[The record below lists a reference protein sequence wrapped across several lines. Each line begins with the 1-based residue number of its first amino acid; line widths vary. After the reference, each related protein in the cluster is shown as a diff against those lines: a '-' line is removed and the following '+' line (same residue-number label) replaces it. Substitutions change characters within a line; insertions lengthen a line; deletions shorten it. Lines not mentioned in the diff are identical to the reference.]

1 MKYEF
6 WLKNESIGGE
16 ILLPVTPN
24 GYEINYGVEI
34 ETVRAT
40 NIGDINVY
48 GRRKPQSIKIEGFF
62 TVQDY
67 DFKNSSGGGVAPT
80 HVMAY
85 VNLIRNWITL
95 KCIVRLII
103 AEQTGARI
111 NERFYIESLTVTEK
125 KEDNG
130 DIPFSLQL
138 RQYTPLQEE
147 QPKGKKAENNT
158 KRADVPQKKLHTP
171 KTYTVK
177 KGDCLYNIARQFYGN
192 PNEWKKIY
200 NANKSLIG
208 KNPNLIHPGQ
218 TYTIP

>member
-1 MKYEF
+1 MRYEF

-16 ILLPVTPN
+16 ILLPVTPE
-24 GYEINYGVEI
+24 GYEISYGMEI

-40 NIGDINVY
+40 NVGDVNVF
-48 GRRKPQSIKIEGFF
+48 GRRKPQEIKIEGFF

-85 VNLIRNWITL
+85 VNLIRNWIAL

-111 NERFYIESLTVTEK
+111 NERFYIESLTITEK
-125 KEDNG
+125 KKDNG

-147 QPKGKKAENNT
+147 QSNGKKATSNS
-158 KRADVPQKKLHTP
+158 KRADVPQKKPHTP

-200 NANKSLIG
+200 NANKGVIG
-208 KNPNLIHPGQ
+208 KNPNLIYPGQ

>member
-16 ILLPVTPN
+16 ILLPVTPE
-24 GYEINYGVEI
+24 GYEISYGMEI

-67 DFKNSSGGGVAPT
+67 DFKNSSGGGFAPT

-95 KCIVRLII
+95 KSIVRLII
-103 AEQTGARI
+103 AEQTGARV
-111 NERFYIESLTVTEK
+111 NERFYIEELTISEK

-138 RQYTPLQEE
+138 LQYTPLQEE
-147 QPKGKKAENNT
+147 QPKGKKAENNS
-158 KRADVPQKKLHTP
+158 KRADVPPKKPNAP

-200 NANKSLIG
+200 NANKGVIG
-208 KNPNLIHPGQ
+208 KNPNLIYPGQ
-218 TYTIP
+218 KYTIP

>member
-16 ILLPVTPN
+16 MLLPVTPE
-24 GYEINYGVEI
+24 GYEISYGMEI

-40 NIGDINVY
+40 NIGDINVH
-48 GRRKPQSIKIEGFF
+48 GRRKPQNIKITGFF

-67 DFKNSSGGGVAPT
+67 DFKNSSSGGVAPT

-85 VNLIRNWITL
+85 VNLIRNWITM
-95 KCIVRLII
+95 KSIVRLII
-103 AEQTGARI
+103 AERTGARV
-111 NERFYIESLTVTEK
+111 NERFYIEELTISEK

-130 DIPFSLQL
+130 DIPFTLQL

-147 QPKGKKAENNT
+147 QPKGKNSQNNV
-158 KRADVPQKKLHTP
+158 KRVDVPPKRPDSK

-192 PNEWKKIY
+192 PNEWRKIY
-200 NANKSLIG
+200 NANKQVIG
-208 KNPNLIHPGQ
+208 KNPNLIYPGQ
-218 TYTIP
+218 IYTIP

>member
-1 MKYEF
+1 MRYEF

-16 ILLPVTPN
+16 ILLPVTPE
-24 GYEINYGVEI
+24 GYEISYGMEI

-40 NIGDINVY
+40 NVGDVNVF
-48 GRRKPQSIKIEGFF
+48 GRRKPQEIKIEGFF
-62 TVQDY
+62 TVQAY

-111 NERFYIESLTVTEK
+111 NERFYIESLTITEK

-147 QPKGKKAENNT
+147 QSNGKKATSNS
-158 KRADVPQKKLHTP
+158 KRADVPQKKPHTP

-200 NANKSLIG
+200 NANKGVIG
-208 KNPNLIHPGQ
+208 KNPNLIYPGQ